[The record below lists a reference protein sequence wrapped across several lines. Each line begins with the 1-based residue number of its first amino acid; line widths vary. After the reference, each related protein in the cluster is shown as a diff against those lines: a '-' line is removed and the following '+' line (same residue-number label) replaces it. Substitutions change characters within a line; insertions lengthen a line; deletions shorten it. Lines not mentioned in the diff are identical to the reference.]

1 MNQPMLVSVVL
12 IYFLVTVGIA
22 LYIGRRKTVSSS
34 DYTVAGRSFGG
45 ITLFF
50 TMLATIVG
58 ASSVMGYTY
67 YFYDRGIDQ
76 FFYIIGAALSYLL
89 YIIYLGPKIHAFGIE
104 NKGETVGDWFEYRFG
119 KASKY
124 ISSVLIVVAYIA
136 ITAFQYIA
144 MATIMNLVLGWNY
157 NVCLV
162 ITAIIV
168 IFYTSLGGLWAVAS
182 TDILQGA
189 MTLLGVIFMTPF
201 LIGKAGGLG
210 AVFASVPPEHLK
222 VFGNISPLGAFSAML
237 VFGLGIVSWPDI
249 WQRCYAAKNRA
260 TLRKSFIGFIIANLV
275 LAGMV
280 SLMGFSAHA
289 LYPNFEGARNSMLPT
304 MILEHI
310 PNIFGAIFLSALL
323 AVIMGTA
330 DSTLLVSAVMVDKD
344 LVSPFLKKDRT
355 EKEKLRLN
363 QIITAI
369 CGFSVLGIMFY
380 STDMFSLW
388 VMSADITGATLA
400 VPILFGFAG
409 KGFGSTKACLG
420 AILFG
425 FAGWLA
431 SYAELVSFDAILLGS
446 GLSLIA
452 YLVIGM
458 TEKRAV

>member
-1 MNQPMLVSVVL
+1 M
-12 IYFLVTVGIA
+12 LVTVVLVYFVVTIGIA
-22 LYIGRRKTVSSS
+22 LAVGRRKTVSST

-58 ASSVMGYTY
+58 ASSVMGGTY

-76 FFYIIGAALSYLL
+76 FFYIIGAAISYLI
-89 YIIYLGPKIHAFGIE
+89 YIVYLGPKIHDFGVE
-104 NKGETVGDWFEYRFG
+104 KDGETVGDWFDYRFG

-124 ISSVLIVVAYIA
+124 IASVLIVVAYIA

-157 NVCLV
+157 NLCLV
-162 ITAIIV
+162 ITAVIV

-189 MTLLGVIFMTPF
+189 MTLLGVVFLTPV
-201 LIGKAGGLG
+201 LVGKAGGLG
-210 AVFASVPPEHLK
+210 AVFASVPAEHLK
-222 VFGNISPLGAFSAML
+222 IFGNITPIGALSAML

-249 WQRCYAAKNRA
+249 WQRCYAAKSRS
-260 TLRKSFIGFIIANLV
+260 TLKKSFTWFIVANLS
-275 LAGMV
+275 LAGLI
-280 SLMGFSAHA
+280 SLLGFTAQA
-289 LYPNFEGARNSMLPT
+289 LYPTFAGPRNSMLPT

-310 PNIFGAIFLSALL
+310 PNFLGAVFLASLL

-330 DSTLLVSAVMVDKD
+330 DSTLLVSSVMVEKD
-344 LVSPFLKKDRT
+344 LVMPFIKKERT
-355 EKEKLRLN
+355 EKEKLRFN

-400 VPILFGFAG
+400 VPILFGFS
-409 KGFGSTKACLG
+409 KSGFGSTKACLG
-420 AILFG
+420 AIIFG

-431 SYAELVSFDAILLGS
+431 SYTGLISFHAILLGG
-446 GLSLIA
+446 GLSLVA
-452 YLVIGM
+452 YLAIGM
-458 TEKRAV
+458 TEKRFAPGK